1 MPKRKFWSKLRFYS
15 WYISALANT
24 VSALGPHH
32 QILFRVICGAF
43 NKFPD
48 IFVQAFKNCHR
59 LLKIQYVIAIP
70 EMVKWEVLT
79 HPPYWPDITLSNYQ
93 LYRLM
98 AHGLTEQHFHSYE
111 YAKKR
116 LNSWLA
122 SKDMLIFQ
130 CGIQMLL
137 ERWEKVVASRWT
149 IFSVTYYLLIF
160 ENKHYF
166 PWKISK
172 NLFKVPIIVDYNC

>member
-1 MPKRKFWSKLRFYS
+1 MWSTGCSLLWADQTNQNRHRRSLSTTTDVSELSIEEKMATIYNKVILQHD
-15 WYISALANT
+15 NT
-24 VSALGPHH
+24 RPH
-32 QILFRVICGAF
+32 
-43 NKFPD
+43 
-48 IFVQAFKNCHR
+48 
-59 LLKIQYVIAIP
+59 IAKWVKTYF
-70 EMVKWEVLT
+70 ETVKWQVLT

-93 LYRLM
+93 LYRSM

-111 YAKKR
+111 DAKKR
-116 LNSWLA
+116 VNSWLA

-137 ERWEKVVASRWT
+137 ERWEKVVASRRT